1 MKRHIYLPIALFSL
15 LLTFG
20 CQQEESDT
28 KTNKKIIYQVF
39 TRLFG
44 SDKENPVFDGNIS
57 ENGVGKFDDFTT
69 VALDSIAA
77 MGVSHIW
84 YTGVIEHASIYTI
97 DTVGGIQKNHPNM
110 IKGKAGSPYAI
121 KDYYDVNAYLANNI
135 DNRMAE
141 FEALVDRTHDAGM
154 GVIID
159 FVPNHVAR
167 GYHSDSAPEGV
178 EDFGA
183 GDFQNVSFA
192 ASNNYYYIPGEA
204 LEPSFDVE
212 YNGIGYKEFPAK
224 VTGNDQFSYKP
235 QIDDW
240 YETVKLN
247 YGVDYKNG
255 KMQHFDPMPDTW
267 VKMRDIL
274 MYWSAKGVDGFRCDM
289 AEMVPV
295 EFWGWA
301 ISEVKDV
308 YPGIF
313 FIAEIYNPDA
323 YETYIFDGRFDYLYD
338 KVGLYDSLKSV
349 VQGRSSSMAISKSR
363 EKVASLQ
370 QFMLNFLENHDEQR
384 ISWFEFAGS
393 AEAGLP
399 MMLVSTLSDS
409 IPMMIYFGQ
418 EIGEES
424 PDSTGFSGADG
435 RTTIFDFYT
444 MSEYQKWR
452 NKGKFDG
459 AELSDAQ
466 KRLRKNYVDI
476 LEIARSEEVFM
487 DGAFVDLTMN
497 NKGASD
503 RVYTFVRYNEKDAAI
518 VVSNLSEDTVATS
531 YTLPEE
537 LQGLR
542 FEDVLYSNNS
552 DYVIDVNSNG
562 TIYMEIP
569 PYQAMVLKSGK
580 DSI

>member
-1 MKRHIYLPIALFSL
+1 MSVAIFSV
-15 LLTFG
+15 LLTLG
-20 CQQEESDT
+20 CRQEEGCK
-28 KTNKKIIYQVF
+28 KTDKKIIYQVF

-44 SDKENPVFDGNIS
+44 SDKEDIVFNGNIS
-57 ENGVGKFDDFTT
+57 ENGVGKFDDFSA

-84 YTGVIEHASIYTI
+84 YTGIIEHASIYTI

-141 FEALVDRTHDAGM
+141 FEALVERTHDAGL

-178 EDFGA
+178 KDFGA
-183 GDFQNVSFA
+183 GDFKNVSFV

-204 LEPSFDVE
+204 LEPAFDVE
-212 YNGIGYKEFPAK
+212 YNGIVYEEFPAK
-224 VTGNDQFSYKP
+224 VTGNDQFSAKP
-235 QIDDW
+235 QVNDW
-240 YETVKLN
+240 YETIKLN

-255 KMQHFDPMPDTW
+255 KKQYFDPIPDTW

-308 YPGIF
+308 YPDIF
-313 FIAEIYNPDA
+313 FIAEIYNPEA

-338 KVGLYDSLKSV
+338 KVGLYDSLRSV
-349 VQGRSSSMAISKSR
+349 IQGRSSSIAISKSR
-363 EKVASLQ
+363 EKVASVQ
-370 QFMLNFLENHDEQR
+370 QHMLNFLENHDEQR
-384 ISWFEFAGS
+384 IPWFEFAGN

-435 RTTIFDFYT
+435 RTTIFDF
-444 MSEYQKWR
+444 
-452 NKGKFDG
+452 
-459 AELSDAQ
+459 
-466 KRLRKNYVDI
+466 
-476 LEIARSEEVFM
+476 
-487 DGAFVDLTMN
+487 
-497 NKGASD
+497 
-503 RVYTFVRYNEKDAAI
+503 
-518 VVSNLSEDTVATS
+518 
-531 YTLPEE
+531 
-537 LQGLR
+537 
-542 FEDVLYSNNS
+542 
-552 DYVIDVNSNG
+552 
-562 TIYMEIP
+562 
-569 PYQAMVLKSGK
+569 
-580 DSI
+580 